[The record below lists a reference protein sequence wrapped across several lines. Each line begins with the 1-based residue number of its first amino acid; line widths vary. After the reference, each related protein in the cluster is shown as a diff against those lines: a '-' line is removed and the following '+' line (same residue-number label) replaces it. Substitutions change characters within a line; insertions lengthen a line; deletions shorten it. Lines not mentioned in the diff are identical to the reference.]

1 MFKTLATV
9 LVLGGFM
16 FHIIATDGLQK
27 SSCIKLEKEL
37 IRVSKAEGG
46 FRNWT
51 TQANMKAMKLGTGDF
66 TKAAAKEVND
76 RLPADV
82 SCTLGLFDVVV
93 NKLAKGV

>member
-9 LVLGGFM
+9 LVLSGFM
-16 FHIIATDGLQK
+16 FHVIATDGLQK
-27 SSCIKLEKEL
+27 SSCVKLEKEL

-46 FRNWT
+46 FRDWT
-51 TQANMKAMKLGTGDF
+51 TQANMKSMKLGTGDF

-82 SCTLGLFDVVV
+82 SSTLGLFDVVV